1 MTTNDSARVE
11 FESTRCARCR
21 PAYRSGPGDL
31 PNPAELFE
39 ALEGALNDPRPRR
52 GEPAPEWDGVG
63 LPPSGG
69 VDPAT
74 FWARKEK

>member
-1 MTTNDSARVE
+1 MPARREPRVE
-11 FESTRCARCR
+11 AEPHGGP
-21 PAYRSGPGDL
+21 PAVTGPDRFR